1 MFELRGFTSATCKK
15 DLALDSIK
23 QDDTPELSNILF
35 EFIIE
40 DSMSHFLLNDEK
52 YSAYPC
58 EKEVL
63 LQDGLTCSVV
73 SVKQS
78 FNYRLMQNLTVIQL
92 MFPSLIDEDSRQQ
105 VSNQSQQ

>member
-1 MFELRGFTSATCKK
+1 MIYRAIRKAKDEINEEKLIGKVFELRGFTSATTKK

-40 DSMSHFLLNDEK
+40 DSMSHFLLDDEK

-63 LQDGLTCSVV
+63 L
-73 SVKQS
+73 
-78 FNYRLMQNLTVIQL
+78 
-92 MFPSLIDEDSRQQ
+92 
-105 VSNQSQQ
+105 